1 MQSNW
6 FHLRRLAALGA
17 VLCVTISGT
26 IGASLPVCAQTEYWS
41 TKNRA
46 KSQNLTSTA
55 LNYLN
60 TRYTKSSTKN
70 ATKNLNQ
77 AIVLLKQAIEAD
89 DTDPLPHYL
98 LGLCLN
104 IQGSY
109 EQALDLMRKAYSL
122 NPKEHEV
129 LLATGMT
136 QYLNG
141 HYDKAITLWEKL
153 ATEQK
158 SLVGPVNAL
167 IGFGYLRQG
176 DFETAARSFSTA
188 KANSPGSQLAYQG
201 IAILNY
207 LAGDLTQSKQAAE
220 HALSLGAYPWLNLL
234 LARIDYLEG
243 NDASAA
249 NRIKTFKKQSGSKYI
264 PRTMTAM
271 GFSKQHDFRLDPFE
285 NEIYDSPGAI
295 LARSINDDK
304 KESRRKSYAKQGK
317 VDESMNKAKRLTSI
331 NSSDYVAL
339 HETGM
344 LQLSSGDYK
353 GAATTFQDV
362 LRLCPNC
369 RVDYIYLAEAFFKSG
384 DIDNAKKSLD
394 YYQKTYPRQN
404 LAANYK
410 NIATAASTTPPPPTT
425 PPGQK
430 PLPGEGPQTPQD
442 QTPDSDF

>member
-1 MQSNW
+1 MCAI
-6 FHLRRLAALGA
+6 F
-17 VLCVTISGT
+17 CVTISGT
-26 IGASLPVCAQTEYWS
+26 IVSSPSAIAQTEYWN

-46 KSQNLTSTA
+46 KSQRLTSTA

-77 AIVLLKQAIEAD
+77 AVVLLKQAIEAD
-89 DTDPLPHYL
+89 ETDPLPHYL

-109 EQALDLMRKAYSL
+109 EQALDMLRKAYSL
-122 NPKEHEV
+122 DPREHEV
-129 LLATGMT
+129 LLATGMA

-153 ATEQK
+153 ASEK
-158 SLVGPVNAL
+158 KGNPGPIHAL

-176 DFETAARSFSTA
+176 DFEASAHNFSQA

-207 LAGDLTQSKQAAE
+207 LAGDLAQSKQAAE

-243 NDASAA
+243 NEESAA
-249 NRIKTFKKQSGSKYI
+249 NRVKTFKKQSGSKYV

-285 NEIYDSPGAI
+285 NEIYDSPGA
-295 LARSINDDK
+295 LSARSITDEK
-304 KESRRKSYAKQGK
+304 KEKRRTSLAKQGK
-317 VDESMNKAKRLTSI
+317 VEAALTKTRRLTSI

-344 LQLSSGDYK
+344 LQLSNGDYK
-353 GAATTFQDV
+353 GAVGSFQDV
-362 LRLCPNC
+362 LKLNPNC
-369 RVDYIYLAEAFFKSG
+369 RVDYIYLAEAFSKSG
-384 DIDNAKKSLD
+384 ETENAKQSLD
-394 YYQKTYPRQN
+394 YYQKTFPRQQ
-404 LAANYK
+404 LAAKYK
-410 NIATAASTTPPPPTT
+410 AIATARSATPAPAAANPNPNQ
-425 PPGQK
+425 PA
-430 PLPGEGPQTPQD
+430 LPGENAQNVPNPAKAAD
-442 QTPDSDF
+442 DDSDF

>member
-1 MQSNW
+1 MQSKW
-6 FHLRRLAALGA
+6 LPFRRLAVLAV
-17 VLCVTISGT
+17 VLCATICGT
-26 IGASLPVCAQTEYWS
+26 IGNSLPAAGQTEYWN
-41 TKNRA
+41 TKDRA
-46 KSQNLTSTA
+46 KSQRLTSTA

-60 TRYTKSSTKN
+60 TRYTKNSSKN

-77 AIVLLKQAIEAD
+77 AIVLLKQAIDAD
-89 DTDPLPHYL
+89 GSDPLPHYL

-122 NPKEHEV
+122 DPKEHEV

-158 SLVGPVNAL
+158 SIVGPVNAL

-249 NRIKTFKKQSGSKYI
+249 NRIKTFKKQSGSRYI
-264 PRTMTAM
+264 PRSMTAM

-295 LARSINDDK
+295 LARSINDEK
-304 KESRRKSYAKQGK
+304 KENRRKSYTKQGK
-317 VDESMNKAKRLTSI
+317 VEESLNKAKRLTSI
-331 NSSDYVAL
+331 NASDYVAL

-353 GAATTFQDV
+353 GAAATFQDV

-384 DIDNAKKSLD
+384 DVENAKKSLD
-394 YYQKTYPRQN
+394 YYQKTYPRQT
-404 LAANYK
+404 LAGKYK
-410 NIATAASTTPPPPTT
+410 NIATAPSTTPPPPST

-430 PLPGEGPQTPQD
+430 PLPGEGPQVPQD
-442 QTPDSDF
+442 QAPDSDF

>member
-17 VLCVTISGT
+17 MLCVTISGT
-26 IGASLPVCAQTEYWS
+26 IGASLPVSAQTEYWS

-243 NDASAA
+243 NDASAT

-410 NIATAASTTPPPPTT
+410 NIATATSTTPAPPTT